1 MENPSNWNNYNL
13 DNPDTSSNTSEIKPE
28 IKVENQEKKVEK
40 QEKKEKPPEQQFPK
54 TEKSSRWDMIGES
67 LKKEKEIYQK
77 EFAKLTPEEQQKK
90 INELSN
96 EINEQKIREKELNE
110 KLKTT
115 IESDEASDRLDSSK
129 QEEIRN
135 DIRRIKNYISALTLE
150 LDAYKEYILNKST
163 TNTNKTNQP
172 ETEPEKQPEQ
182 PPEKPLKEQPPEQ
195 PPKQTS
201 KQPPEQIP
209 TAKSEQLSPEEQ
221 QKNKEEVEKIKQEI
235 DKKIQNLDKKR
246 KKLDEK
252 YEKLNKESYLS
263 PKDKKRMGKIVKEHE
278 ELSTQVK
285 DLEKQREQILNQ
297 TQVQPQ
303 PEKQLS
309 PKEQQK
315 NKEEVEEIKREIT
328 VHFQEVL
335 QKIQELP
342 DEKKLQLFVAVL
354 EEALAEAYKATQT
367 PDYKNQ
373 TGKIK
378 QGINKIGTAKEQLP
392 SAEQKIV
399 DQAKKSKKESL
410 KELIGGAGGALGMG
424 LLMFIILAIIGEFK
438 LLEKSTGLDLGG
450 EGGKSKKK

>member
-235 DKKIQNLDKKR
+235 
-246 KKLDEK
+246 
-252 YEKLNKESYLS
+252 
-263 PKDKKRMGKIVKEHE
+263 
-278 ELSTQVK
+278 
-285 DLEKQREQILNQ
+285 
-297 TQVQPQ
+297 
-303 PEKQLS
+303 
-309 PKEQQK
+309 
-315 NKEEVEEIKREIT
+315 T